1 MSGLLGKRKSFPRWD
16 SNPVPSEPYS
26 RHCIDKGG
34 VVQKKKKKK
43 NVQIYFLNSG
53 QITPI
58 LC

>member
-1 MSGLLGKRKSFPRWD
+1 MENKSFGPNRMGTC
-16 SNPVPSEPYS
+16 P
-26 RHCIDKGG
+26 GG
-34 VVQKKKKKK
+34 SQEQIQRAIVQKKKKKKKKK

>member
-1 MSGLLGKRKSFPRWD
+1 MENKSFGQNRMGNCPEGSQEQIQRA
-16 SNPVPSEPYS
+16 
-26 RHCIDKGG
+26 I
-34 VVQKKKKKK
+34 VQKKKKKKKKKERK

>member
-1 MSGLLGKRKSFPRWD
+1 MENKSFGQNRMGNCPEGSQEQIQRA
-16 SNPVPSEPYS
+16 
-26 RHCIDKGG
+26 I
-34 VVQKKKKKK
+34 VQKKKKKKKKERK

>member
-1 MSGLLGKRKSFPRWD
+1 MENKSFGPNRMGTC
-16 SNPVPSEPYS
+16 P
-26 RHCIDKGG
+26 GG
-34 VVQKKKKKK
+34 SQEQIQRAIVQKKKKKK